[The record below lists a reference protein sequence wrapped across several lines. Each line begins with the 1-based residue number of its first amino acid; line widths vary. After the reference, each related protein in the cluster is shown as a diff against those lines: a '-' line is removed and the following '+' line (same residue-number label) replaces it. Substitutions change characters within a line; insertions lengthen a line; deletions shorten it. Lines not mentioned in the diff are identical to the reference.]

1 MYGSARKSYFQI
13 LDPIHNQGLKF
24 CLGPFRTSSVD
35 SLYID
40 AHESSLDARRA
51 KMSLQYA
58 IKIKSL
64 LIHPA
69 HNAMFDNKY
78 TMLFDVPYVLL
89 AFVSSNFHVLPT
101 LISRS
106 IWCIKPPKIVRKF
119 GATEKDR
126 KDTSLYQKRF
136 MEIRDIPVYLNR
148 LRDGNSMACAAVFP
162 SDTVIS
168 MRLPDS
174 PSILGNHYIATTNQK
189 RIFNQMHYF
198 YGFTFVSPSFT
209 IKLYEAGTSLNWD
222 GDTKVCLF
230 NICQQRHYFMLGSQ
244 QCRHQE

>member
-1 MYGSARKSYFQI
+1 MEENKILGINIVRKLSFVPHLKYVFKKDLKALKHLNVLDSSEWGTDRKVMLPLYWFLIRSKLDYRCILYGSARKSYFQM

-35 SLYID
+35 SLYVD

-126 KDTSLYQKRF
+126 KDTS
-136 MEIRDIPVYLNR
+136 I
-148 LRDGNSMACAAVFP
+148 
-162 SDTVIS
+162 
-168 MRLPDS
+168 
-174 PSILGNHYIATTNQK
+174 YIKNVSWK
-189 RIFNQMHYF
+189 YV
-198 YGFTFVSPSFT
+198 TF
-209 IKLYEAGTSLNWD
+209 
-222 GDTKVCLF
+222 LF
-230 NICQQRHYFMLGSQ
+230 I
-244 QCRHQE
+244 